1 MKFYKIFFMFL
12 YKLRKIICKIIFMF
26 MKFLILKVMVFDS
39 DIFYIFVFLDS
50 IGLFCFSDCCLD

>member
-1 MKFYKIFFMFL
+1 MYNK
-12 YKLRKIICKIIFMF
+12 FMF

-50 IGLFCFSDCCLD
+50 IGLFCFSDCCLDWVIF